1 MTDSKRPIRLFVA
14 GASGNVG
21 HLVVREALS
30 REDVDL
36 VGGTCLEAGTDLG
49 TLAGTDPVGLRAV
62 ADLEEGLAACSPDV
76 VVDFTSAAVLRDHLD
91 LYLRRG
97 QDAVVGTTGFPEEDL
112 PELKARVEERGLR
125 LALIANF
132 GLGINLVMDF
142 LEKVR
147 EHYPYASIQDRHTAS
162 MANAP
167 SGTAGLL
174 AAAAGEPSGEV
185 LSREVVPGV
194 LGGRSF
200 GVPVFSQRMPY
211 PGPFSEHEITLGRPD
226 EILRVTVTDFS
237 SSVYLEGI
245 FRAVRGL
252 GALPPGT
259 LARRLG
265 DLPASEPR

>member
-1 MTDSKRPIRLFVA
+1 MEKT
-14 GASGNVG
+14 
-21 HLVVREALS
+21 
-30 REDVDL
+30 
-36 VGGTCLEAGTDLG
+36 
-49 TLAGTDPVGLRAV
+49 LRAAEMQAIGPHL
-62 ADLEEGLAACSPDV
+62 ADNPD
-76 VVDFTSAAVLRDHLD
+76 
-91 LYLRRG
+91 
-97 QDAVVGTTGFPEEDL
+97 
-112 PELKARVEERGLR
+112 
-125 LALIANF
+125 
-132 GLGINLVMDF
+132 
-142 LEKVR
+142 
-147 EHYPYASIQDRHTAS
+147 ASRAGWLM
-162 MANAP
+162 MAF
-167 SGTAGLL
+167 L

-185 LSREVVPGV
+185 RSREVVPGV
-194 LGGRSF
+194 LGGRSS